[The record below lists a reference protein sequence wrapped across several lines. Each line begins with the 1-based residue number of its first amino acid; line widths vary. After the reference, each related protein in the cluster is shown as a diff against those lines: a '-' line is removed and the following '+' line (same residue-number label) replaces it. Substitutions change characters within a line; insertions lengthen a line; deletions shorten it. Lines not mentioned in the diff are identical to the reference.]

1 MAVAVLLTGCLGG
14 GSGDDPSREAIAAT
28 IQRLERATA
37 RQDFA
42 AICNNLLTPSAR
54 RRAGGPDCARL
65 TRAAAADV
73 RRPRLE
79 LKDVSLDG
87 ATAHVTVLTRA
98 EGQAQLSERLVLRR
112 ERAGWRIDSLGD

>member
-1 MAVAVLLTGCLGG
+1 MAGAVLLTGCLGG
-14 GSGDDPSREAIAAT
+14 GSQHDASRDAIAIT

-42 AICNNLLTPSAR
+42 AVCNNLLTASAR
-54 RRAGGPDCARL
+54 RRAGGPDCPRL
-65 TRAAAADV
+65 TRAAAAGV

-79 LKDVSLDG
+79 LKDVSVDG
-87 ATAHVTVLTRA
+87 ATAHITVLTRA

-112 ERAGWRIDSLGD
+112 EGGGWRIDSLGD